1 MKVKLVAMAL
11 AAFISGVLITL
22 GALFLWASDR
32 ATSSSPDPVPATAAS
47 DDRKMV
53 GAAEHVFFGSVVEE
67 LEEVRDEYP
76 WPTVVYHVEVREVL
90 KGSLAEEA
98 IVYQAITDV
107 KERARGGYK
116 LEAGK
121 TYLLATRFNAG
132 EGWHTVSS
140 VNQYIEVTSI
150 EHAQE
155 LRERFTSAIEQ
166 EIPFDPEYRLRYER
180 TGEARRHCGHR

>member
-1 MKVKLVAMAL
+1 MKSKLASVL

-22 GALFLWASDR
+22 GVPFLWVSDR
-32 ATSSSPDPVPATAAS
+32 ATSSSPDAIPATDAS
-47 DDRKMV
+47 DDREIV
-53 GAAEHVFFGSVVEE
+53 GVAEHVFFGSVVEE
-67 LEEVRDEYP
+67 LEEIRDEYP
-76 WPTVVYHVEVREVL
+76 WPTVVYHVEVREVF

-121 TYLLATRFNAG
+121 THLLATRFNAG
-132 EGWHTVSS
+132 VGWHTVSS

-150 EHAQE
+150 EHA
-155 LRERFTSAIEQ
+155 RE
-166 EIPFDPEYRLRYER
+166 
-180 TGEARRHCGHR
+180 

>member
-1 MKVKLVAMAL
+1 MKFKLVAITL

-22 GALFLWASDR
+22 GVPFLWVSDR
-32 ATSSSPDPVPATAAS
+32 ATSSSPDAIPATDAS
-47 DDRKMV
+47 DDREIV
-53 GAAEHVFFGSVVEE
+53 GVAEHVFFGSVVEE
-67 LEEVRDEYP
+67 LEEIRDKHP
-76 WPTVVYHVEVREVL
+76 WPTAVYHVEVKEVF

-121 TYLLATRFNAG
+121 THLLATRFNAR

-140 VNQYIEVTSI
+140 VNQHIEVTSI

-155 LRERFTSAIEQ
+155 LRERFTSIIEQ
-166 EIPFDPEYRLRYER
+166 EIPFNPEYR
-180 TGEARRHCGHR
+180 